1 MAETTSDPMPA
12 GARTADNARMP
23 AAAKWTVL
31 VALAA
36 LLGGAVVLLALR
48 GEALLLDLSA
58 LGGRIFCL

>member
-1 MAETTSDPMPA
+1 MTETTSGPLPRSDIA
-12 GARTADNARMP
+12 ANARMP

-31 VALAA
+31 VAVAA

-58 LGGRIFCL
+58 VGGRIFCL

>member
-1 MAETTSDPMPA
+1 MTETTSSPMSA
-12 GARTADNARMP
+12 GADAAAHARMP
-23 AAAKWTVL
+23 AVVKW

-36 LLGGAVVLLALR
+36 VAALVGGAVVLLVLR